1 MLWNCP
7 YCNHTITPKTLK
19 SVKLEAEDGRRA
31 MLCPACDQEVEMD
44 VHPAEYWQLAIPAVG
59 LLFLWWASKSGGDT
73 AMVLAGGVVAA
84 GLVTTMVVKKRVLGS
99 WRRFRIPPGKASRKP

>member
-1 MLWNCP
+1 
-7 YCNHTITPKTLK
+7 
-19 SVKLEAEDGRRA
+19 
-31 MLCPACDQEVEMD
+31 MD

-84 GLVTTMVVKKRVLGS
+84 GLVTTMVVKKRVLGA
-99 WRRFRIPPGKASRKP
+99 WRRFRIPPGKALRKP

>member
-7 YCNHTITPKTLK
+7 YCNHPITPKTLK

-59 LLFLWWASKSGGDT
+59 LLFLVGQQERRRHCHGTGGRRGRSRSGDDHGGQEAGVGSLAPVSHT
-73 AMVLAGGVVAA
+73 A
-84 GLVTTMVVKKRVLGS
+84 
-99 WRRFRIPPGKASRKP
+99 